1 MTLVA
6 AMADGPDIQSCP
18 GAVAEEFETKEMAT
32 MSKFKSKTPALL
44 ALACML
50 CAPLM
55 AEMRVAQ
62 PDAMRA
68 VVKKVQPEYNPI
80 ARQMRV
86 QGEVEVEAHV
96 SDAGDVT
103 EVKVLSGNALL
114 TATVVKAVKDWRF
127 QPFQDN
133 GKPSQAIATLR
144 FTFKL

>member
-1 MTLVA
+1 MNSEA
-6 AMADGPDIQSCP
+6 AIARRPDTRLCRWQWRRKR
-18 GAVAEEFETKEMAT
+18 KEMENAT
-32 MSKFKSKTPALL
+32 MKRICSRTIALL
-44 ALACML
+44 ALGGMIGIPA
-50 CAPLM
+50 M

-86 QGEVEVEAHV
+86 QGDVEVEARI
-96 SDAGDVT
+96 SDAGEVT
-103 EVKVLSGNALL
+103 DVKVLSGNALL
-114 TATVVKAVKDWRF
+114 TAQVIKAVKDWRF

>member
-1 MTLVA
+1 MLKYSSQA
-6 AMADGPDIQSCP
+6 S
-18 GAVAEEFETKEMAT
+18 
-32 MSKFKSKTPALL
+32 ALL
-44 ALACML
+44 ALGCL
-50 CAPLM
+50 LFAPCM

-62 PDAMRA
+62 PEAMRA

-86 QGEVEVEAHV
+86 QGDVEVEARI
-96 SDAGDVT
+96 SDAGEVT
-103 EVKVLSGNALL
+103 DVKVMSGNALL
-114 TATVVKAVKDWRF
+114 TAAVVKAVKDWRF